1 MPPRFHPS
9 VAPWPPLPG
18 EAAFEAL
25 RARAPER
32 ARHAHRLQVQAS
44 WDEVRH
50 WLAPRRESLRP
61 SAGAAGH
68 GTSTATGTA
77 STAASARGQVAL

>member
-1 MPPRFHPS
+1 MSPRFHPS
-9 VAPWPPLPG
+9 AAPWPPLPG

-50 WLAPRRESLRP
+50 WLAPRRESLLP

-77 STAASARGQVAL
+77 SAAASARGQVAL